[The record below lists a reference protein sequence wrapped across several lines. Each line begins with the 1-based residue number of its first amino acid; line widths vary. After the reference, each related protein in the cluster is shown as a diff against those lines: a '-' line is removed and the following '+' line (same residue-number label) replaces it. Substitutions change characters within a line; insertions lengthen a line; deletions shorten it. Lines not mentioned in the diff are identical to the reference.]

1 MKFRDLI
8 QFEPIES
15 VIQLRSADQLT
26 NAQRLVASYVISKD
40 MAERI
45 VNLVI
50 PNLQFEE
57 PFDNKG
63 LMVVGNYGTGKSH
76 LMSFISAVVE
86 HPELASFIRMS
97 ENVKRADGQYTTVT
111 DEVKRISGKFKVIRT
126 EIGYTTMPLRD
137 ILVAE
142 LEEYL
147 ASIGVNFTFPP
158 ANQVSSYKD
167 PFERMMAA
175 FGNIYPDHGLLL
187 VVDELLDYLRTRRDQ
202 ELILDLSFLREIG
215 EVSKDLRFRF
225 IAGVQETLFD
235 NERFSF
241 VADSMRRV
249 QARFEQIL
257 IARQDVK
264 FVVSERLLKKTV
276 DQQAKIRE
284 YLLRFARCYGN
295 MNERL
300 DEYVRM
306 FPIHPDYIDI
316 FERITVVEKREVLK
330 TLSLA
335 MKRILDDEIPQDYPK
350 LIAYDSY
357 WANLRENP
365 AFRAVPD
372 IRKVI
377 DVSQTLETRIEKGF
391 TRKAYLPMARRVI
404 QALSVHRLSTN
415 NIRAKTGPTASELR
429 DTLCLYQI
437 GIEDMGGEAADN
449 LLTQVETVL
458 REILKTVNGQFI
470 SRVDDSGQVFLDVD
484 KDIDH
489 AALIDK
495 RIESLDANRLDL
507 AYYGALTRIL
517 ERTDSYYPGTH
528 LAWEYDDGIEWRDR
542 HAARSGYLFFGTPNQ
557 RSTAQPERDFYLYF
571 IQPHDAPV
579 YSDEKKSDEVFWKLV
594 NSEDEFRMALRRY
607 AAALDLA
614 STSSGQDKTT
624 YETKAGEFL
633 TTMVKWLQQHIT
645 TAYEVTCQGVSRN
658 VAEWIKH
665 GQISVSLSSN
675 RLNVRDLINLVSSVC
690 LVPSFQN
697 DAPEY
702 PVFSLTI
709 TNKSRPQAAQDA
721 IRWIRGVTKTQQAA
735 AVLDALELLDGDRLS
750 MGNSRYANHIMNLLR
765 KKGNGQVL
773 NRSDLISD
781 DHGVEYMSPDLF
793 RLEPEWVAVLLAAL
807 VYNGNLVLSITG
819 KKFDASMMDAL
830 AATSIDDLCR
840 FKYIE
845 FPKDWNIPALKA
857 LVELVGL
864 EPGKA
869 ILITQ
874 GSSIA
879 DTIVSQELIPKIGEM
894 VNRLVMAQQT
904 LQSGL
909 SFWGTQLYSENER
922 NEFLTRIDSAKSF
935 LETTQVFN
943 NPGKLK
949 NFTVETSIIQQHQ
962 AALSALK
969 EVEDIQALVADLV
982 PLANYCSQAAL
993 ALSSEHPWVEKV
1005 NDQQS
1010 QIIAHLKTPS
1020 KRNQVGFRQQILQS
1034 LTQLK
1039 KDYHVIYIG
1048 LHTKARLNLNE
1059 DKRKAALLHDS
1070 RLEQLRKL
1078 ATIELMHSGQLNDL
1092 QNRLIGLKT
1101 CFAMTE
1107 TDLQSTPVCPHCSFK
1122 PAAEPGNINAGF
1134 QLKQLDQ
1141 ELDALVSDWAKGL
1154 LDNLE
1159 DPMTQA
1165 NLELLRPEYQK
1176 VIHTF
1181 INQRQLP
1188 DPVTNEFILATQE
1201 ALSALTKIT
1210 VKVDDLRA
1218 VLQNGGSPVTV
1229 QEYRKRFE
1237 EHLSNLTKGK
1247 DSTKVRIVVE

>member
-8 QFEPIES
+8 LFEPIES

-40 MAERI
+40 MADRI
-45 VNLVI
+45 VNLVV
-50 PNLQFEE
+50 PNLQFDE
-57 PFDNKG
+57 PSDNKG

-86 HPELASFIRMS
+86 HPELASFIRPS
-97 ENVKRADGQYTTVT
+97 EKVKRADGQYTTVG
-111 DEVKRISGKFKVIRT
+111 DEFKGIAGKFKVIRT

-147 ASIGVNFTFPP
+147 ASIGVNYTFPQ
-158 ANQVSSYKD
+158 ANQVSSYKE
-167 PFERMMAA
+167 PFEQMMAA
-175 FGNIYPDHGLLL
+175 FGKQYPDKGLLL

-202 ELILDLSFLREIG
+202 ELILDLNFLREIG
-215 EVSKDLRFRF
+215 EVCKDIRLRL
-225 IAGVQETLFD
+225 ISGVQEAIFD

-276 DQQAKIRE
+276 GQQAKIRE

-316 FERITVVEKREVLK
+316 FERITLVEKREVLK

-335 MKRILDDEIPQDYPK
+335 MKRILDDDVPQDYPR

-357 WANLRENP
+357 WTNLRENP

-377 DVSQTLETRIEKGF
+377 DVSQTLETRIEQGF
-391 TRKAYLPMARRVI
+391 TRKTYLPMARRVI

-415 NIRAKTGPTASELR
+415 NIRAKTGPTAVELR

-470 SRVDDSGQVFLDVD
+470 SRVEDSGQAFLDVD
-484 KDIDH
+484 KDVDH
-489 AALIDK
+489 TALIDK

-528 LAWEYDDGIEWRDR
+528 LAWEYDDGIEWRER

-557 RSTAQPERDFYLYF
+557 RSTAQPERDFYIYF

-579 YSDEKKSDEVFWKLV
+579 YSDEKKADEVFWKLV
-594 NSEDEFRMALRRY
+594 NTDEEFRLALRRY

-614 STSSGQDKTT
+614 ATSSGQDKTT
-624 YETKAGEFL
+624 YESKVGEFL

-665 GQISVSLSSN
+665 GQISVSLSSS
-675 RLNVRDLINLVSSVC
+675 RLNVRDLVNLVSSVC

-702 PVFSLTI
+702 PIFSVTI

-750 MGNSRYANHIMNLLR
+750 IGNSRYASHIMDLLR
-765 KKGNGQVL
+765 KKGSGQVL
-773 NRSDLISD
+773 NRGELITE
-781 DHGVEYMSPDLF
+781 DHGVEYMAPDRF
-793 RLEPEWVAVLLAAL
+793 RLEPDWVAVLLAAL
-807 VYNGNLVLSITG
+807 VFNGDLVLAITG
-819 KKFDASMMDAL
+819 KKFDASMLDAL

-857 LVELVGL
+857 LIEMVGL

-874 GSSIA
+874 GSSAA
-879 DTIVSQELIPKIGEM
+879 DSIVAQELTPKIGEM
-894 VNRLVMAQQT
+894 VNRLVMTQQT

-909 SFWGTQLYSENER
+909 SFWGTSLYTENER
-922 NEFLTRIDSAKSF
+922 SEFLGRIASAKGF
-935 LETTQVFN
+935 LEMAQAFN
-943 NPGKLK
+943 TPGKLK
-949 NFTVETSIIQQHQ
+949 NFNTEASIIQQHL
-962 AALSALK
+962 AALDTLK
-969 EVEDIQALVADLV
+969 EVEAIRALVADLN
-982 PLANYCSQAAL
+982 PLANYCSQATL
-993 ALSSEHPWVEKV
+993 ALPSEHAWVEKV
-1005 NDQQS
+1005 RDLQAQY
-1010 QIIAHLKTPS
+1010 IAHLKSPA
-1020 KRNQVGFRQQILQS
+1020 KRNQPGFRQQVVQS

-1039 KDYHVIYIG
+1039 KEYQTIYIG

-1059 DKRKAALLHDS
+1059 DKRKASLLHDS

-1078 ATIELMHSGQLNDL
+1078 AGVELMHAGQLNEF

-1101 CFAMTE
+1101 CFALTE
-1107 TDLQSTPVCPHCSFK
+1107 LDLQAAPVCPHCGFK
-1122 PAAEPGNINAGF
+1122 PAAEPTSINAGA
-1134 QLKQLDQ
+1134 QLKQLGD
-1141 ELDALVSDWAKGL
+1141 ELDVLVSDWTKGL

-1159 DPMTQA
+1159 DPMTQS
-1165 NLELLRPEYQK
+1165 NLDLLRPEYQQ
-1176 VIHTF
+1176 VIQTF
-1181 INQRQLP
+1181 LSGRQLP
-1188 DPVTNEFILATQE
+1188 DPVTNEFILAVQE
-1201 ALSALTKIT
+1201 ALSTLTKIT
-1210 VKVDDLRA
+1210 VKIEDLRI
-1218 VLQNGGSPVTV
+1218 VLRNGGSPVTV

-1237 EHLSNLTKGK
+1237 EYLANLTKGK
-1247 DSTKVRIVVE
+1247 DSSKVRIVVE